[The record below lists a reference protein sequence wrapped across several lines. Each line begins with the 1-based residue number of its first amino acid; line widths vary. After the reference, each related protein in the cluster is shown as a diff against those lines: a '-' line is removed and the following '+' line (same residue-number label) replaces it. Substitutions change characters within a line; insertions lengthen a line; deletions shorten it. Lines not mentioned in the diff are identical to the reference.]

1 MLELKGEI
9 SNLIS
14 ELDSL
19 MFIENTNFTSILIYI
34 VEKYSKIKII
44 LEFSFDSIVHSRTI
58 FNVVQKKGS
67 VLEKM

>member
-14 ELDSL
+14 ELDFL

-44 LEFSFDSIVHSRTI
+44 LEFSLDSIVHSRTI